1 MFVKNL
7 KWNHLKKGSHVTE
20 LQNTLGGKRY
30 PPSSSYTSSQMQAI
44 GWPCSDW
51 QVKESKPLPP
61 RQLNYIK
68 MFALWL
74 DLLSQ
79 LLRNLTHVLSFG
91 YLPQRFVKSK
101 IRRCDDPSICSEFLL
116 THGMLKIKTCCE
128 RLRAAIRAFELFLN
142 CY

>member
-1 MFVKNL
+1 M
-7 KWNHLKKGSHVTE
+7 
-20 LQNTLGGKRY
+20 
-30 PPSSSYTSSQMQAI
+30 SQSCRTHSEESAI
-44 GWPCSDW
+44 RR
-51 QVKESKPLPP
+51 LPHTRAHRC
-61 RQLNYIK
+61 RQLAGL
-68 MFALWL
+68 ALIDRWRRVSPSHPDSL
-74 DLLSQ
+74 ITLKCSLCDDLLSQ